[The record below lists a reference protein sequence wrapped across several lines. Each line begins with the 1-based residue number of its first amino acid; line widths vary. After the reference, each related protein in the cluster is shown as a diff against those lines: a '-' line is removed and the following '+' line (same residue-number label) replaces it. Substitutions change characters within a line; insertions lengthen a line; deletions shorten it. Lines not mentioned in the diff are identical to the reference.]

1 MVVMTRQRPRPEQQS
16 ASEGAAP
23 GGAERPPGE
32 ADLEP
37 GGAKRLASRVSAPP
51 PVVRAAEALDGA
63 VLAATD
69 AVKSLV
75 PAPEPVARAASA
87 VEGAVGA
94 AVGAATRRWD
104 ERPGARVRRIRRLAR
119 EPLPYLYD
127 VHPEARQATPRDLG
141 IRTIDVDDI
150 VGTAVGPP
158 GQRGRD
164 FLPLKPFRSQNWA
177 ARWQRM
183 RAAIERLTILPPIDV
198 ILYGDGYWLLDG
210 HNRVAAA
217 LYAGQVE
224 IDANVTELVPPGGV
238 SRERPGSLASS
249 VFDGRAVRTAG
260 AGHRTGAEL
269 DGDSVLPVRDEP
281 P

>member
-1 MVVMTRQRPRPEQQS
+1 MTREPTRPDEEPVH
-16 ASEGAAP
+16 EGSPP
-23 GGAERPPGE
+23 GGAERPPGDEPAE
-32 ADLEP
+32 A
-37 GGAKRLASRVSAPP
+37 GGATRLASRVSAPE
-51 PVVRAAEALDGA
+51 PVVHAAEALDVA
-63 VLAATD
+63 VQAATD
-69 AVKSLV
+69 AVKGLV

-94 AVGAATRRWD
+94 AVGAASRRWD
-104 ERPGARVRRIRRLAR
+104 ERPGARVRRVRRLGR

-127 VHPEARQATPRDLG
+127 MHPEARKATPHDLG
-141 IRTIDVDDI
+141 IRTIDADQI

-177 ARWQRM
+177 ARWQRI
-183 RAAIERLTILPPIDV
+183 RAASERLTILPPIDAL
-198 ILYGDGYWLLDG
+198 LYAGGYWVLDG

-217 LYAGQVE
+217 LYSGQVQ

-238 SRERPGSLASS
+238 STERAGSLASS
-249 VFDGRAVRTAG
+249 VIDGRAVRTAG
-260 AGHRTGAEL
+260 AGRRTGAEL
-269 DGDSVLPVRDEP
+269 ASDPKLPIRDEP